1 MNVSEDTKT
10 LVIIPAYNE
19 EESLAR
25 VVAGVRAAVPG
36 ADVVVINDGSH
47 DRTPLIAEHA
57 GATVVSLPYNLGIGA
72 AMQTGFMLA
81 QAGGYQVA
89 VQVDGDGQHD
99 PGEIGVL
106 LERLLAGEADVVV
119 GSRYLEKRGYITPW
133 LRMLGIKILASYVS
147 TLAGQRFSD
156 TTSGFRASNCRAL
169 QLCAMNYPADY
180 PEPESLLAFRKMGL
194 GVLEVAVSMNKRY
207 GGQSSITPFWSAY
220 YMIKVILAVSILL
233 LRRAPRRGESTYVP

>member
-1 MNVSEDTKT
+1 M

-47 DRTPLIAEHA
+47 DRTPLIAQRA
-57 GATVVSLPYNLGIGA
+57 GAMVVSLPYNLGIGA

-81 QAGGYQVA
+81 QTGDYQMA

-99 PGEIGVL
+99 PAEIGAL
-106 LERLLAGEADVVV
+106 RERLLAGESDVVV
-119 GSRYLEKRGYITPW
+119 GSRYLVNRGYVTPW
-133 LRMLGIKILASYVS
+133 LRMLGIRILAGYVS
-147 TLAGQRFSD
+147 MLAGQRFSD
-156 TTSGFRASNCRAL
+156 TTSGFRASNRRAL
-169 QLCAMNYPADY
+169 QLCAQNYPADY

-194 GVLEVAVSMNKRY
+194 RVSEVAVSMNKRY
-207 GGQSSITPFWSAY
+207 GGKSSITPFWSAY
-220 YMIKVILAVSILL
+220 YMIKVILAVTILL
-233 LRRAPRRGESTYVP
+233 LRRAPRRGESAYVH